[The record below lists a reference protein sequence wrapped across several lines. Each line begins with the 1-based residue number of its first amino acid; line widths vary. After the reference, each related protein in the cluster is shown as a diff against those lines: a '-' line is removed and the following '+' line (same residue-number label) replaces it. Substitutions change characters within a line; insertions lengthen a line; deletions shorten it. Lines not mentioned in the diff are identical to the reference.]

1 MSPAIK
7 IAFATTVVALA
18 SASGSHAFAAGAK
31 HDRARNATT
40 PQRVPPGQI
49 AGAYASV
56 DAPKGAISFD
66 GYNLADRQGFFYV
79 R

>member
-7 IAFATTVVALA
+7 IAFATIVALA

-31 HDRARNATT
+31 HDRARNATRY
-40 PQRVPPGQI
+40 QRVAPGQI
-49 AGAYASV
+49 AGAYASA
-56 DAPKGAISFD
+56 DAPKGAVSLD

>member
-1 MSPAIK
+1 MSPTFK
-7 IAFATTVVALA
+7 IALATTVALA
-18 SASGSHAFAAGAK
+18 AASGSPAFAGGAK
-31 HDRARNATT
+31 HDRAHHATKY
-40 PQRVPPGQI
+40 QRVPAGQI

-56 DAPKGAISFD
+56 GAPKGAISFD